1 MLLLKAKLEV
11 SQGNHNKK
19 MFGKKKKKRNGVL
32 LYVYRLMH

>member
-11 SQGNHNKK
+11 SQGNHNEK
-19 MFGKKKKKRNGVL
+19 MFEKKKRNGVL